1 MRSPRGAPPLAAV
14 VVLVAAGCGGISNGD
29 FARRADAICTQFNRT
44 APGPLGPKASS
55 ADAVSYATRELQLRS
70 GLDAKLRM
78 LTVPEDLKGDF
89 VAFNADTQQLIA
101 IVRRRRAA
109 AVANDVKR
117 YQQLVRIFGTVA
129 LGRERSAIRLG
140 FRVCGRIRSGS
151 PQKSG

>member
-1 MRSPRGAPPLAAV
+1 MRPLRGAPLAAV
-14 VVLVAAGCGGISNGD
+14 AALVVAGCGGISNAD

-44 APGPLGPKASS
+44 APGPLGPKVSS
-55 ADAVSYATRELQLRS
+55 VEAVRYATREIQLRT

-89 VAFNADTQQLIA
+89 VTFNADTQQLIA

-117 YQQLVRIFGTVA
+117 YQQLVRMFGTVA
-129 LGRERSAIRLG
+129 LGRERYAMRLG
-140 FRVCGRIRSGS
+140 FQVCGRTRAGG